1 VPAQANST
9 TSTTSSSTATPTSA
23 TSPAPLPTL
32 LGHPETPVVL
42 DPYQQV
48 AGYFLNG
55 SDHQDTAVLCIAGFE
70 NTITSTNSSAEAL
83 SFQNTAREFFAA
95 VESANK
101 TKLIIDLSGNGG
113 GNILLPFD
121 VVNNHS

>member
-1 VPAQANST
+1 M
-9 TSTTSSSTATPTSA
+9 
-23 TSPAPLPTL
+23 
-32 LGHPETPVVL
+32 VL

-70 NTITSTNSSAEAL
+70 NLVASTNSSAEAS
-83 SFQNTAREFFAA
+83 SFQNTTRDFFAA
-95 VESANK
+95 VKSANK

-121 VVNNHS
+121 VVNGY